1 MNASTHRLRLP
12 VLLLLAGLLLLL
24 SGCEAG
30 QQEAEGKGM
39 LRVGVRTNV
48 AGLGCQNPNTG
59 RYYGLEIDLARA
71 LARRLGYEDAAFV
84 SVTPETRETVLESGQ
99 ADCVIACFS
108 VTEDRKKR
116 VDFSQPYY
124 TDRLRILAERSSLI
138 RTVRDLRGC
147 TIAVMKDTNAM
158 ETAEEGLRQAGLLL
172 ENQAVRMVEMSSYE
186 DMDRALETGAVD
198 AICMDGIMAHGYEGE
213 RISLALRSSESEYA
227 VATRRGSALSKP
239 LDEALG
245 VLLEEGFVDQLIRE
259 WL

>member
-1 MNASTHRLRLP
+1 MRRNAVHLA
-12 VLLLLAGLLLLL
+12 VLLLCALMLLGGCATV
-24 SGCEAG
+24 SGR
-30 QQEAEGKGM
+30 QESKGP
-39 LRVGVRTNV
+39 LRVGLRPDILDFSYRNEK
-48 AGLGCQNPNTG
+48 TG
-59 RYYGLEIDLARA
+59 RYYGLEIDLARE
-71 LARRLGYEDAAFV
+71 LARRLGCEDIEV
-84 SVTPETRETVLESGQ
+84 VPVTPQTREDVLVSGE

-116 VDFSQPYY
+116 VDFSRPYY

-147 TIAVMKDTNAM
+147 TIAVMKGTNAM

-213 RISLALRSSESEYA
+213 RISLALKSSESEYA

-239 LDEALG
+239 LNEALG
-245 VLLEEGFVDQLIRE
+245 ALLEEGFVDQLIKE